1 MKISFSRAREKNL
14 SNFSSRISRDR
25 DSCQCLTGTPGIP
38 GIPGVTGVTSVT
50 RVTRVTSITR
60 VTSVIQIAP
69 KIYLP
74 ELLFFAS
81 LFFRRHNLLKVY
93 FISVP
98 NNQL

>member
-14 SNFSSRISRDR
+14 SHFSSRISRDR